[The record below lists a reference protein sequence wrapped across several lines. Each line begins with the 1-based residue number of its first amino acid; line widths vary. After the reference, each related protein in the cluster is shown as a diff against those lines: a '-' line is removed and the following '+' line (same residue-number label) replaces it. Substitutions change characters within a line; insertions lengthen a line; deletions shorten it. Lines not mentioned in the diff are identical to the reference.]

1 VALQKLLGIKPEDGD
16 FGPATK
22 AAVMKKQG
30 EIGAAV
36 DGIWGPESKA
46 KMSAQAGKVNGQN
59 VSPEHQTAPAPTP
72 PAAISQADK
81 IAKFKA
87 LLAKARERAA
97 PNPTDAGNGRS
108 PETQGGP
115 VNPDTAPVTGV
126 PESISYFLNKMRLL
140 EDLTP
145 DEKKQLDDLYKELGD
160 TEQPDPELSS
170 LLNQYNGLFPTGS
183 TASSGADQAGASAD
197 AADADAGAAMQ
208 SGANR
213 AAREKEYGDNADAD
227 DAAQGAAMRDASQ
240 AATIDADDAA
250 QGAAMQDALQADTI
264 DAADADMGNTMQSQS
279 MQNEFGNATEVTKP
293 EEIPMQA
300 DKKVPYWIKG
310 KRYVYKTIRGTA
322 SWFPEDIGYFAGAG
336 PKETADKLIKQ
347 QYTGSQANA
356 PTSESIQRNS
366 ENQRLRE
373 LAGIAEAVAPV
384 TKNAPDYPT
393 NQVKADTRMMTQNL
407 SGGLNG
413 AKSSGQ
419 TTTPVVAS
427 QVKRLHSH
435 VSEGQRMIDLY
446 KTISAIE
453 NKEG

>member
-1 VALQKLLGIKPEDGD
+1 MQ
-16 FGPATK
+16 
-22 AAVMKKQG
+22 
-30 EIGAAV
+30 
-36 DGIWGPESKA
+36 
-46 KMSAQAGKVNGQN
+46 
-59 VSPEHQTAPAPTP
+59 TP
-72 PAAISQADK
+72 PAATSQADK
-81 IAKFKA
+81 IAKFKE
-87 LLAKARERAA
+87 LLAKARQPAA
-97 PNPTDAGNGRS
+97 PNPADAGNGQS
-108 PETQGGP
+108 PEAHGGP
-115 VNPDTAPVTGV
+115 VNPATAPVTGV

-140 EDLTP
+140 EDLSA
-145 DEKKQLDDLYKELGD
+145 DEKTELEALYKELGN

-197 AADADAGAAMQ
+197 AADADM
-208 SGANR
+208 
-213 AAREKEYGDNADAD
+213 
-227 DAAQGAAMRDASQ
+227 GAAMRSGTRQAARATADAADGPSTGGPGMPNANTAAQVAAAAVQDTEDAYPKQSYDPFGNPVDQGSQ
-240 AATIDADDAA
+240 AAVDPS
-250 QGAAMQDALQADTI
+250 
-264 DAADADMGNTMQSQS
+264 GNQ
-279 MQNEFGNATEVTKP
+279 VTDPKD
-293 EEIPMQA
+293 IPPQA
-300 DKKVPYWIKG
+300 DKKVPFWIKG

-347 QYTGSQANA
+347 QYTGSQADV
-356 PTSESIQRNS
+356 PTSESVQHNS

-413 AKSSGQ
+413 AKTTGQ

-435 VSEGQRMIDLY
+435 VSEGQRMVDLY